1 MISVANI
8 LLQGFVCVYKLEIGI
23 WDIFYRHAELLI
35 TWISLPLSL
44 IGLVNLQ
51 IQNTNTNDAFTGVL
65 VP

>member
-1 MISVANI
+1 MEQIPYYKA
-8 LLQGFVCVYKLEIGI
+8 LFAVYKLETGN

-65 VP
+65 VA